1 MKSCPP
7 VSQPVLCILLC
18 QAIIISIGTTQ
29 HSKLTGHCHQ
39 NWWKPANVLPH
50 STWSSPF
57 TLSSLSCLSD
67 EFITFVHI
75 IKLCQWLQRHPV
87 QLLFPLSDC
96 LCAAI
101 VQLEAIKNVDKIISN
116 SIYILKDNLPFTGTN
131 NIINSINLPVLP
143 LCLRCVAIHRCRCR
157 IWNLS
162 CGAARCLFTFLPSLS
177 LPVASLALLQFVSN
191 WNSANI
197 FEFVCL
203 ATLWP
208 RFQSALLQGTEGFR
222 FHGCPQRAHFTFA
235 SNIHRLPW
243 LLLLLAAALVVA
255 VVASCPRGGA
265 RLAPTVLIFIHSVN
279 MQIARPEPGLAC
291 LPWWQQGEPLHH
303 KLQLCWPNSRSSA
316 SLPQNL
322 FGQMFFFP
330 CFLANQT
337 CCRTSHS
344 PDDTIF
350 GMKPGAVPD
359 TDTGIMCWP
368 R

>member
-1 MKSCPP
+1 M
-7 VSQPVLCILLC
+7 
-18 QAIIISIGTTQ
+18 
-29 HSKLTGHCHQ
+29 
-39 NWWKPANVLPH
+39 
-50 STWSSPF
+50 
-57 TLSSLSCLSD
+57 
-67 EFITFVHI
+67 
-75 IKLCQWLQRHPV
+75 
-87 QLLFPLSDC
+87 
-96 LCAAI
+96 
-101 VQLEAIKNVDKIISN
+101 
-116 SIYILKDNLPFTGTN
+116 PFTGTN
-131 NIINSINLPVLP
+131 NIINSINSCSPFCP

-162 CGAARCLFTFLPSLS
+162 CGAARCLFTFLLSLS
-177 LPVASLALLQFVSN
+177 LSQSHRWRFYNLSAIEIQQTFLNLFAWLHFGRAFSQRASAERG
-191 WNSANI
+191 AG
-197 FEFVCL
+197 
-203 ATLWP
+203 A
-208 RFQSALLQGTEGFR
+208 EGFR
-222 FHGCPQRAHFTFA
+222 FHGCPQRAHFAFA

-243 LLLLLAAALVVA
+243 LLLAAAAVAAAALVVA

-322 FGQMFFFP
+322 FGQMFFFL

-350 GMKPGAVPD
+350 GMRPGAVPD
-359 TDTGIMCWP
+359 TGTGIMCWP

>member
-7 VSQPVLCILLC
+7 VLFILLC

-50 STWSSPF
+50 STWSSPAPF

-75 IKLCQWLQRHPV
+75 IKLCQWFQRHPV
-87 QLLFPLSDC
+87 ALLFPLFDW

-177 LPVASLALLQFVSN
+177 HSHRWRFYNLSAIEIQQTFLNLFAWLHFGRAFSQRASAERG
-191 WNSANI
+191 AG
-197 FEFVCL
+197 
-203 ATLWP
+203 AK
-208 RFQSALLQGTEGFR
+208 GFR
-222 FHGCPQRAHFTFA
+222 FHGCPQRAHFAFA
-235 SNIHRLPW
+235 SNIHRLLW
-243 LLLLLAAALVVA
+243 LMLLLLLSLSLHLAPVEVPAWHPLFWFLSTAWICKLPGLNRAWPACRGGNKASHFTTSSNCVGRILAAA
-255 VVASCPRGGA
+255 PRCLKTF
-265 RLAPTVLIFIHSVN
+265 LAK
-279 MQIARPEPGLAC
+279 C
-291 LPWWQQGEPLHH
+291 
-303 KLQLCWPNSRSSA
+303 
-316 SLPQNL
+316 
-322 FGQMFFFP
+322 FFFL

-337 CCRTSHS
+337 CCRTSLPFDWWYDFRHEAWRS
-344 PDDTIF
+344 SRHRHWHYVL
-350 GMKPGAVPD
+350 A
-359 TDTGIMCWP
+359 
-368 R
+368 